1 MDGSSGS
8 NASPSNRKR
17 PKGSAGRIADQLIPE
32 EVRSKMHPRLRVEV
46 CNWVTTRLNHHPCS
60 PDQPELRWNCRW
72 VHWGPE
78 PFTDSS
84 GHDTETWKQA
94 YIITTPNRDGG
105 CFFYVC
111 TMFQTLQGQLQAESS
126 WTSDGDQLEIKWNG
140 LLNLIHSN
148 FDTVQAQAGNPS
160 LF

>member
-46 CNWVTTRLNHHPCS
+46 CNWVTTRLNHPPS
-60 PDQPELRWNCRW
+60 PDQPELSWNCRW

-84 GHDTETWKQA
+84 GHDTKTWKQA
-94 YIITTPNRDGG
+94 YIITTPNRDDRY
-105 CFFYVC
+105 FFHVC
-111 TMFQTLQGQLQAESS
+111 TMFQTLQSQLQSESLLQQMNF
-126 WTSDGDQLEIKWNG
+126 GDKIEAQWNG
-140 LLNLIHSN
+140 LLNLIHSSP
-148 FDTVQAQAGNPS
+148 DTVQAQAGNPS
-160 LF
+160 